1 LGSLKSRGGKRFW
14 NRCFFFFAAGAEKIQ
29 EPEMDEGED
38 IEILKVPMREV
49 PSKIEKKE
57 INHGMVLLAFH
68 TYWMKQGI
76 DK

>member
-1 LGSLKSRGGKRFW
+1 
-14 NRCFFFFAAGAEKIQ
+14 
-29 EPEMDEGED
+29 MDEGED